1 MILVMKLNG
10 INDMRNLEEIR
21 AVIADNRENDR
32 PTYEG
37 LDSAEIGVDSRAS
50 MFGDNGEGYPG
61 DSVWSSIV
69 D

>member
-1 MILVMKLNG
+1 
-10 INDMRNLEEIR
+10 MRNLEEIR
-21 AVIADNRENDR
+21 AVIADNRKNDR

-50 MFGDNGEGYPG
+50 MFGDDGEGYPG